1 MTTTNADSKARP
13 TGSGLVVYPLLCG
26 LVFIGH
32 YLGVVSYAVLILAYC
47 MTISGMIMSLAMY
60 EPEKNADG
68 TKKAGVIERLFGA
81 LSGEG
86 KYDNDSMTDL
96 VTSFQTDAQDVNDSY
111 LLLTTLKKKLRK
123 SQVALLEAASMGLVK
138 TSANFVKGA
147 CTDDK
152 RIIPALDVINTIL
165 SNPNACSIV
174 RGLEAECKEVAD
186 SLVEAITTHMRP
198 ENELELSGGK
208 KSEVETK
215 TDELLNGSG
224 GNGDDD
230 EDVDFDFSDKVTK
243 KPLNK
248 FFYSYGF
255 KIMMALGLLSADETK
270 VQTMIG
276 DRGAIN
282 ALVNCLVSGGEDP
295 QVVKWASWSMINFVY
310 EHPPNK
316 REFFLKGGLD
326 HLIAGA
332 RHHTSTTE
340 VFQQCV
346 ALLLTMIAYDQHTK
360 MNQSAARQSC
370 LASGIFEVLQ
380 EGKKQAPDN
389 QELHNMVDQVL
400 KLLISDW
407 S

>member
-1 MTTTNADSKARP
+1 MT
-13 TGSGLVVYPLLCG
+13 
-26 LVFIGH
+26 
-32 YLGVVSYAVLILAYC
+32 
-47 MTISGMIMSLAMY
+47 
-60 EPEKNADG
+60 
-68 TKKAGVIERLFGA
+68 
-81 LSGEG
+81 
-86 KYDNDSMTDL
+86 
-96 VTSFQTDAQDVNDSY
+96 FQTDAQDVNDSY

-230 EDVDFDFSDKVTK
+230 EDVDFDFSDKVIK

-276 DRGAIN
+276 DRGTRVAVRTSYQVGE
-282 ALVNCLVSGGEDP
+282 LVHD
-295 QVVKWASWSMINFVY
+295 
-310 EHPPNK
+310 
-316 REFFLKGGLD
+316 
-326 HLIAGA
+326 
-332 RHHTSTTE
+332 
-340 VFQQCV
+340 
-346 ALLLTMIAYDQHTK
+346 
-360 MNQSAARQSC
+360 
-370 LASGIFEVLQ
+370 
-380 EGKKQAPDN
+380 
-389 QELHNMVDQVL
+389 
-400 KLLISDW
+400 
-407 S
+407 